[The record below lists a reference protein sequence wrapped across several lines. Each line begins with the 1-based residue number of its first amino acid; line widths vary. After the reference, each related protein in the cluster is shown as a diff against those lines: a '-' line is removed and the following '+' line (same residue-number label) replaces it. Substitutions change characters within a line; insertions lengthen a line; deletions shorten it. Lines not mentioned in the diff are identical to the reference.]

1 MIDEEKFNKVYDK
14 FTCAYGQ
21 ESEYRMCI
29 EEMSE
34 LTKELCKLMRYSR
47 NDKSEENDN
56 KIEEIKKH
64 IIEET
69 ADVIICASQIK
80 RLFGESEVEKMMN
93 FKIERGEKIVDNYI
107 ATHKIGD
114 ENGKTSK

>member
-1 MIDEEKFNKVYDK
+1 MKDKEKYFETFDK
-14 FTCAYGQ
+14 FTKAYGE

-47 NDKSEENDN
+47 NDKSEENDK
-56 KIEEIKKH
+56 KIEKIKEN

-69 ADVIICASQIK
+69 ADVLICASQIK
-80 RLFGESEVEKMMN
+80 RLFGDKAVEDVMDY
-93 FKIERGEKIVDNYI
+93 KIERGGKIVDEYLEK
-107 ATHKIGD
+107 HKR
-114 ENGKTSK
+114 S